1 MKPYFPMFV
10 NLEDKRILVVGAGTI
25 ATRRIKAL
33 MKFGASIRV
42 VAPLFDHELEGMEG
56 LDLINRGFTP
66 GDLEDVDIAVIA
78 TNNAP
83 LNEEIAR
90 MCEVRGII
98 KNVSSDQTLCDFF
111 FPATIMT
118 DDIIVGICSGGND
131 PSVTKKARS
140 DIEEYLKEKRR

>member
-10 NLEDKRILVVGAGTI
+10 SLEDKRILVVGAGTI

-42 VAPLFDHELEGMEG
+42 VAPLFDPELEGIED
-56 LDLINRGFTP
+56 LDLINRGFIP
-66 GDLEDVDIAVIA
+66 GDLDDTDMVVIA

-83 LNEEIAR
+83 LNEEIAE
-90 MCEVRGII
+90 MCESRGII
-98 KNVSSDQTLCDFF
+98 KNVSSNQKLCDFF
-111 FPATIMT
+111 FPATILT

-131 PSVTKKARS
+131 PSVTKNARA
-140 DIEEYLKEKRR
+140 DIENFLKNRR

>member
-10 NLEDKRILVVGAGTI
+10 SLEDKRILVVGAGNI

-42 VAPLFDHELEGMEG
+42 VAPLFDPELEGIEE
-56 LDLINRGFTP
+56 LDLINRGFIP
-66 GDLEDVDIAVIA
+66 GDLDDVDMVVIA

-83 LNEEIAR
+83 LNEEIAG
-90 MCEVRGII
+90 MCEARGII
-98 KNVSSDQTLCDFF
+98 KNVSSNQKLCDFF
-111 FPATIMT
+111 FPATILT

-131 PSVTKKARS
+131 PSVTKSARA
-140 DIEEYLKEKRR
+140 DIEKLLKNRR

>member
-10 NLEDKRILVVGAGTI
+10 SLEDKRILVVGAGNI

-42 VAPLFDHELEGMEG
+42 VAPLFDPELEGIEE
-56 LDLINRGFTP
+56 LDLINRGFVP
-66 GDLEDVDIAVIA
+66 GDLDDVDMVVIA

-83 LNEEIAR
+83 LNEEIAG

-98 KNVSSDQTLCDFF
+98 KNVSSNQKLCDFF
-111 FPATIMT
+111 FPATILT

-131 PSVTKKARS
+131 PSVTKRARA
-140 DIEEYLKEKRR
+140 DIEKFLKNRR

>member
-10 NLEDKRILVVGAGTI
+10 SLEDKRILVVGAGTI

-42 VAPLFDHELEGMEG
+42 VAPLFDPELEGIED
-56 LDLINRGFTP
+56 LDLINRGFIP
-66 GDLEDVDIAVIA
+66 GDLDDADMVVIA

-83 LNEEIAR
+83 LNEEIAE
-90 MCEVRGII
+90 MCESRGII
-98 KNVSSDQTLCDFF
+98 KNVSSNQKLCDFF
-111 FPATIMT
+111 FPATILT

-131 PSVTKKARS
+131 PSVTKNARA
-140 DIEEYLKEKRR
+140 DIENFLKNRR